1 MQETQARGRGLSAE
15 PSRQMSSNVSTWS
28 PVDERTYNVLQ
39 ALTSTLESIESY
51 EMYLDQD
58 DGGVFEELLAGE
70 RRHAERLLAVLR
82 SCLQA

>member
-1 MQETQARGRGLSAE
+1 MQDTQAPERGLSTE
-15 PSRQMSSNVSTWS
+15 PPRQMSGTPSTWS

-58 DGGVFEELLAGE
+58 DSGVFEELLAGE

-82 SCLQA
+82 TCLQA